1 MLQQQMNSNSVCGC
15 PPNKSTMPIEL
26 AMPLYLSN
34 EEFLNQRTS
43 KFSRPLRPCLH
54 QCQSSNLSFSSHR
67 EQSAL
72 KGVSAPLAVPGKTK
86 KRVSFADHKGLN
98 LTMVKIFSEFNDTVD
113 IPNNIE
119 QFFMSSLTLSE
130 EKDKLIL
137 DFDQPSADYVKFRQ
151 RIENDHVCLEH
162 CMLKEKSIA
171 GTVKVK
177 NLSFEKS
184 VKLRIT
190 FDTWKSYTD
199 VECQYVQD
207 TYTGVNRDTFSFEAN
222 LPDQVPL
229 LERIEF
235 AICYEV
241 NGLALWDNNQGQNYR
256 IIQSVLKKSSNES
269 SGGHERA
276 GVSDWDIHFD
286 RYGSPRCSHGIFPSW
301 PSYAGYED
309 IGPYY

>member
-1 MLQQQMNSNSVCGC
+1 MLQQQMSSNSVCGC
-15 PPNKSTMPIEL
+15 PPNESTMPIEL

-34 EEFLNQRTS
+34 EEFLKQRMS

-54 QCQSSNLSFSSHR
+54 QFSFSSR
-67 EQSAL
+67 R
-72 KGVSAPLAVPGKTK
+72 VSAPLPVPGKAK

-98 LTMVKIFSEFNDTVD
+98 LTAVKVFSEYDDPIEIPSD
-113 IPNNIE
+113 IE
-119 QFFMSSLTLSE
+119 RFLTSSLTLQE
-130 EKDKLIL
+130 EKNKRIL

-162 CMLKEKSIA
+162 CMLKEKCIA

-190 FDTWKSYTD
+190 FDTWKTHTD
-199 VECQYVQD
+199 VECQYVKD
-207 TYTGVNRDTFSFEAN
+207 TYTSSNRDTFSFKAN
-222 LPDQVPL
+222 LPDQVAPH
-229 LERIEF
+229 ECIEF

-241 NGLALWDNNQGQNYR
+241 NGLALWDNNQGNNYK
-256 IIQSVLKKSSNES
+256 IIQSTMKKSSSES
-269 SGGHERA
+269 SDGQQQC
-276 GVSDWDIHFD
+276 GVSDWDVNFD
-286 RYGSPRCSHGIFPSW
+286 RYGSPRCSNGIVPNW